1 MGSSG
6 SKIKTVLKIKKLQM
20 KKSQRDLAATTL
32 TREAEEGRLSVL
44 KETHSSAVANAGT
57 NGKARAADLQA
68 NRAFIETLSGKI
80 KDQAR
85 KVSTITTRE
94 EQQRDKLLEQ
104 SKAKEMLLR
113 LDQRREG
120 EEERERERKT
130 QRVVDVL
137 AQRLRMGTS
146 P

>member
-20 KKSQRDLAATTL
+20 KKAQRDLAATKM
-32 TREAEEGRLSVL
+32 TREIEEGNLSAL
-44 KETHSSAVANAGT
+44 QDERTSAVASAGV
-57 NGKARAADLQA
+57 NGKTRAADLQV
-68 NRAFIETLSGKI
+68 NRAFIVTLSGKI
-80 KDQAR
+80 KVQSL
-85 KVSTITTRE
+85 KVSAISTRE
-94 EQQRDKLLEQ
+94 EQQRDKLVEQ
-104 SKAKEMLLR
+104 SKTKEMLLR

-146 P
+146 S

>member
-20 KKSQRDLAATTL
+20 KKAQRDLAATKM
-32 TREAEEGRLSVL
+32 TREIEEGNLSAL
-44 KETHSSAVANAGT
+44 QDERTSAVASAGV
-57 NGKARAADLQA
+57 NGKTRAADLQV
-68 NRAFIETLSGKI
+68 NRAFIDTLSGKI
-80 KDQAR
+80 KEQSL
-85 KVSTITTRE
+85 KVSAISTRE
-94 EQQRDKLLEQ
+94 EQQRDKLVEQ
-104 SKAKEMLLR
+104 SKTKEMLLR

-146 P
+146 S